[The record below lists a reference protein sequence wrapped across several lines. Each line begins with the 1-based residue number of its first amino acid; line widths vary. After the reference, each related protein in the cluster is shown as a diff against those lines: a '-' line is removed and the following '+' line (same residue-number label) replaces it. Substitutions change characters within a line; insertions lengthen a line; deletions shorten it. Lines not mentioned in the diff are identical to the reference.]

1 MIATDTLKS
10 ETEIVI
16 QPKSKLKLFD
26 FAELWR
32 FRELFLIFTWRD
44 IKVRYKQTVLGIVWV
59 IFQPLATSGIFT
71 LFFGKLAKIPS
82 DGLPYEL
89 FIFTGL
95 TLWSFFSSA
104 LSSSANSM
112 VENANLIKKVYFPRE
127 ILPFSSIV
135 TLLVDYGI
143 NFIALLLVVFYF
155 GYIPSPL
162 IILVLPIV
170 LLIVIL
176 TASGLGFF
184 LSSFNVKYRD
194 VRYILPFFIQLL
206 LFLTP
211 IIYPSSI
218 VRSSFRVLFMMN
230 PLAGAIESLR
240 LVISGSSDINFVYLG
255 MSLLTAAVIFILG
268 IYYFRSTEKFFADQA

>member
-1 MIATDTLKS
+1 MIDNTLKPF
-10 ETEIVI
+10 TEIVI
-16 QPKSKLKLFD
+16 QPKSKLRLFD
-26 FAELWR
+26 FDELWR

-127 ILPFSSIV
+127 ILPFSSII

-155 GYIPSPL
+155 GYVPSPL
-162 IILVLPIV
+162 TALVLPVV

-218 VRSSFRVLFMMN
+218 VQSSFRILFMMN

-255 MSLLTAAVIFILG
+255 VSLLTAAIIFIVG